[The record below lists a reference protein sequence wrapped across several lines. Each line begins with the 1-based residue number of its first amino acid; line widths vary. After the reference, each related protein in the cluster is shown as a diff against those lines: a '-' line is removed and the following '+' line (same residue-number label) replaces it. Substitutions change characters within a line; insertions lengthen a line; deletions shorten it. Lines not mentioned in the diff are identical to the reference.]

1 MLLWDR
7 GDWVPIGDPRQGL
20 SRGRL
25 RSSSSWAKAPPDA
38 WVLVRIRRESE
49 RTPGSDQASRR
60 RGARWSAGRHRD
72 RATREAF
79 SRDGRSRRSERASRV
94 WHSNRDAAMTSVRA
108 RRAAA
113 PRRAPGRRGRSGDVA
128 SLRAPRPRRP
138 GRGGGASAAA
148 GPGAGARH
156 PSVDEAPDGDG
167 WLHEIK
173 YDGFRILARIERG
186 RARLSTGR
194 TRTGPS
200 ASSRSRPRCP
210 RLPVERALLDG
221 ELVVLA
227 SPTAPPVSRRSR
239 RAPHR
244 PRRQSW
250 SASPSTCCTST
261 ASTWRR
267 RRSQRKRLLE
277 RPARPG
283 RERGHAPV
291 QRAHQGQGRHSSSKR
306 VRAGSRDHL
315 KRRDARRLRSRATG
329 SRVKCTAR
337 QEFVISGFTEPSG
350 SREGPGLAAARR
362 RAGTGARSRAS
373 ASRSAKATRLR
384 YAGRV
389 GTGFTRESLRELG
402 RRLAAI
408 EIDAPPFES
417 HARARRPLGE
427 ADAGRGGLVH
437 RDDARRAAASSVVR
451 GTERGQ
457 ALAPGWLLERPAAI
471 DAVTPRQAGTVAPD
485 RRERRA
491 RARRRSAARF
501 RPPGS
506 RSRAGSRRFAIP
518 SPRRRA
524 GSAPD
529 RSPVREPGRK
539 VPDRDRVGEEAPV
552 VEPPRIRP
560 RSGRQDQPP
569 HQVASTRRASRSS
582 RSRASSTRQRGDI
595 SARDRATAHAPL
607 PERHRAVLS
616 PKHPARASHDEAQQR
631 GGDRA
636 ARNAEAY
643 WVVGSA
649 RPGRVDPDGRARDPP
664 VGRAWGSSRGS
675 RIVS

>member
-1 MLLWDR
+1 MTAR
-7 GDWVPIGDPRQGL
+7 PGSVQSGRSIEEIGKGVAGVALEPRRRQDLGARA
-20 SRGRL
+20 SRGRAAPGTGTTRPVGRRRVASRSAAKASGARRRRFCCRRSWR
-25 RSSSSWAKAPPDA
+25 RSSPPSS
-38 WVLVRIRRESE
+38 
-49 RTPGSDQASRR
+49 T
-60 RGARWSAGRHRD
+60 
-72 RATREAF
+72 
-79 SRDGRSRRSERASRV
+79 
-94 WHSNRDAAMTSVRA
+94 
-108 RRAAA
+108 
-113 PRRAPGRRGRSGDVA
+113 
-128 SLRAPRPRRP
+128 
-138 GRGGGASAAA
+138 
-148 GPGAGARH
+148 
-156 PSVDEAPDGDG
+156 EAPDGDG

-200 ASSRSRPRCP
+200 ASSRSRPRC
-210 RLPVERALLDG
+210 RALPVERALLDG

-267 RRSQRKRLLE
+267 RRSSRKRLLE

-582 RSRASSTRQRGDI
+582 RSRASSTRRGDI
-595 SARDRATAHAPL
+595 SARDRATAHAAHCPNGI
-607 PERHRAVLS
+607 
-616 PKHPARASHDEAQQR
+616 AQCFHQ
-631 GGDRA
+631 
-636 ARNAEAY
+636 
-643 WVVGSA
+643 
-649 RPGRVDPDGRARDPP
+649 
-664 VGRAWGSSRGS
+664 
-675 RIVS
+675 